1 MYVFDVIVLREHIDY
16 TVSINVDLKNVII
29 CSTDFHKFMLVAES
43 VTAILFPFVWQHVYV
58 PILPAALSH
67 FLDAPVPF
75 LMGIYCASEEDK
87 NNLCL
92 PSEVHIVFLLFI
104 LLGVEFAF

>member
-1 MYVFDVIVLREHIDY
+1 MTKKYCTSYEALF

-29 CSTDFHKFMLVAES
+29 FSTDFHKFMLVAES

-92 PSEVHIVFLLFI
+92 PSEVHFVFLLFI
-104 LLGVEFAF
+104 ISVVEFAF